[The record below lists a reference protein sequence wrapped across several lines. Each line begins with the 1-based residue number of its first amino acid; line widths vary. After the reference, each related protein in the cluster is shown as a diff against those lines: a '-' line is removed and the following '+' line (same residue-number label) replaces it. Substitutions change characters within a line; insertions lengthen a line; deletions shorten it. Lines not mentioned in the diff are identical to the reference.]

1 MTTNTILL
9 LLLSL
14 LLAGGVSFYHYFYR
28 NKNHSKINWVLAFLR
43 FISIFGLLLLLIN
56 PILSRTSIEII
67 KIPLVVVVDNSSSIE
82 SLEANETA
90 IALSE
95 KINANTKLKDKFD
108 VQNFQFSAA
117 LTSTDT
123 LNFKGSQSRLDLVGK
138 GLKNNF
144 KRINHATVLISD
156 GNQTQGNDFVY
167 TFDENKAVYPIVLG
181 DTTTVLDLKI
191 SQLNVNKYAFLKNQF
206 PVEVFLT
213 YSGTKPLNAEF
224 AISNGK
230 STVHKQKVN
239 FSANQK
245 SQLLSVL
252 LPAERVGVNIFKA
265 TVSSSEVEK
274 NNYNNTKNFAV
285 EIIDQKSEIALISA
299 INHPDLGALKR
310 AIETNKQRN
319 VTILKP
325 NQINSLQPYNILI
338 LYQPTAEFKAVFEK
352 NQLAKLN
359 AWIITGK
366 NTDFNFLN
374 QQQAVFDFKMS
385 NQKEDYLATFSNQF
399 NLFSIDNFGVENF
412 PPLENAFGTITPKT
426 KIETLINA
434 RISNVELNAP
444 LLTFADFQGNR
455 TCFLFGENSW
465 KWRVQS
471 HLDNQSFE
479 KFDLLMDK
487 IIQYLATNNLRK
499 SLVVTH
505 ENFYNSGDAIEINA
519 QFFNKNYEL
528 DENARLSISLK
539 NKLTNQTKTYDLL
552 KTTNAYK
559 VNLDGL
565 DAGNYTFTVNENNSK
580 TAYSSSFEVLD
591 FNIEKQFVNPDYA
604 KLNQLAIQTQ
614 GKTYL
619 PNQVEALI
627 ESLLSNEAYK
637 PIQKE
642 ITKKEPLIDWIL
654 ILVLIA
660 ISLASEWFI
669 RKYNGLL

>member
-1 MTTNTILL
+1 MTSSTVFL
-9 LLLSL
+9 LLLSVI
-14 LLAGGVSFYHYFYR
+14 LAGGVSFYQYFHKAKS
-28 NKNHSKINWVLAFLR
+28 NSKINWVLAFLR

-56 PILSRTSIEII
+56 PILSRKSTEII

-82 SLEANETA
+82 SLGVNELA
-90 IALSE
+90 IATAE
-95 KINANTKLKDKFD
+95 KIKKNSDLKVKFD
-108 VQNFQFSAA
+108 IQNFQFSSVLETAGE
-117 LTSTDT
+117 LD
-123 LNFKGSQSRLDLVGK
+123 FKGSQSRLDLVGK
-138 GLKNNF
+138 GLKSNF
-144 KRINHATVLISD
+144 KRINHPAILLSD

-206 PVEVFLT
+206 PVEAFLT

-224 AISNGK
+224 SISNEK
-230 STVHKQKVN
+230 SIIYKQKVT

-245 SQLLSVL
+245 SQMVSVL

-265 TVSSSEVEK
+265 TVSSAEVEK
-274 NNYNNTKNFAV
+274 NTYNNSKNLAV

-299 INHPDLGALKR
+299 INHPDLGAIKR

-319 VTILKP
+319 VTIVKP
-325 NQINSLQPYNILI
+325 SQINSLQPYTILI
-338 LYQPTAEFKAVFEK
+338 LYQPTTEFKAVLDK
-352 NQLAKLN
+352 NQVAKLN
-359 AWIITGK
+359 SWIITGT

-374 QQQAVFDFKMS
+374 QQQSIFDFKMS

-399 NLFSIDNFGVENF
+399 NLFSIDNFGLENF
-412 PPLENAFGTITPKT
+412 PPLENVFGKITPKT
-426 KIETLINA
+426 KIETLINS

-444 LLTFADFQGNR
+444 LLTFAEFQGNR

-465 KWRVQS
+465 KWRMQS
-471 HLDNQSFE
+471 HLDNQNFD

-487 IIQYLATNNLRK
+487 IIQFLATNDLRK

-528 DENARLSISLK
+528 DENARLSIVVK
-539 NKLTNQTKTYDLL
+539 NKNTNQTKAYDLL
-552 KTTNAYK
+552 KTSNAYK

-565 DAGNYTFTVNENNSK
+565 SAGNYTFTVTENNSK
-580 TAYSSSFEVLD
+580 TAYSNSFEVLD
-591 FNIEKQFVNPDYA
+591 FDIEKQFVNPDYA
-604 KLNQLAIQTQ
+604 KLNQLAIQTK

-619 PNQVEALI
+619 PNQLDSLI
-627 ESLLSNEAYK
+627 ESLLANDAYK

-642 ITKKEPLIDWIL
+642 ITKKEPLIDWVLLLIL
-654 ILVLIA
+654 IT
-660 ISLASEWFI
+660 ISLTSEWFI